1 MLKTRGLILLQFA
14 VHFICLLLSKEWDL
28 LQIISGS
35 LGAMLL
41 NGTDTNVVF
50 SAKSFVII
58 NGISVTV
65 FAVNK

>member
-1 MLKTRGLILLQFA
+1 
-14 VHFICLLLSKEWDL
+14 
-28 LQIISGS
+28 
-35 LGAMLL
+35 MLL
-41 NGTDTNVVF
+41 NGIDTNVVF